1 MTQTD
6 KAAKI
11 PAIQK
16 LSNVWKIFT
25 RALYINRGKI
35 VKPSH
40 IYTEKAGFMGID
52 AKFPTKRGQKD
63 IQSFSERSVRRTEPA
78 NLPNL
83 CRAKSRLTR
92 LGRMGTRPAVGIL

>member
-25 RALYINRGKI
+25 RALYINRRKI

-52 AKFPTKRGQKD
+52 AKFPTKRGQKE